1 LRRRWDWR
9 GALAFAVIVA
19 LIAFI
24 AWGILITV
32 RPADG
37 AQKEVDV
44 VKLVKGD
51 ADLLT
56 RLVWAEARSE
66 SFEGQC
72 AVVWV
77 VLNRL
82 AREPGRFPSTIAGII
97 KAPYAF
103 SCFNTSDPQ
112 CAKVKAIDERAPAF
126 VEAMHAVT
134 AVLTGRVK
142 DNTMGSDHYF
152 VSKMANP
159 PSWRKAMTLRAII
172 GAHTF
177 MSEKP

>member
-1 LRRRWDWR
+1 MKRRLDWR
-9 GALAFAVIVA
+9 GALVFAGIVA
-19 LIAFI
+19 LIGFI
-24 AWGILITV
+24 AWGILVTV

-37 AQKEVDV
+37 REMDV

-97 KAPYAF
+97 KAPFAF

-112 CAKVKAIDERAPAF
+112 CSKVKAIDERAPAF

-142 DNTMGSDHYF
+142 DNVAGADHYHT
-152 VSKMANP
+152 VGLAKYPAWASKMTMVKRLE
-159 PSWRKAMTLRAII
+159 SHLFYR
-172 GAHTF
+172 
-177 MSEKP
+177 EKP

>member
-1 LRRRWDWR
+1 MKRRFDWR
-9 GALAFAVIVA
+9 GALAFAGIVA
-19 LIAFI
+19 LIGFI
-24 AWGILITV
+24 AYGILVTI

-37 AQKEVDV
+37 REMTMGVI
-44 VKLVKGD
+44 KLVKGD
-51 ADLLT
+51 ADLLS

-103 SCFNTSDPQ
+103 SCFNSNDPQ

-142 DNTMGSDHYF
+142 DNTMGSDHYY
-152 VSKMANP
+152 VSSMKNP
-159 PSWRKAMTLRAII
+159 PAWRKAMTLKAVI
-172 GAHTF
+172 GAHSF
-177 MSEKP
+177 FSEIP